1 MTWSLYMWLT
11 LDIHCSA
18 PVPTQT
24 TGGCLALG
32 SFIKNTGEIRKK
44 IKNRKKL
51 FSANANKSE
60 VIDWD
65 EIYTLKPNFPI
76 FTAKKQRKTS
86 DYEQEKV
93 ITNRRIDST
102 IDDATEL

>member
-1 MTWSLYMWLT
+1 MEISL
-11 LDIHCSA
+11 
-18 PVPTQT
+18 
-24 TGGCLALG
+24 
-32 SFIKNTGEIRKK
+32 KK
-44 IKNRKKL
+44 QGRNQKKYFKNRRKL

-86 DYEQEKV
+86 DYEQEKM
-93 ITNRRIDST
+93 ITNRMIDS
-102 IDDATEL
+102 IKAEM

>member
-1 MTWSLYMWLT
+1 MKE
-11 LDIHCSA
+11 A
-18 PVPTQT
+18 
-24 TGGCLALG
+24 
-32 SFIKNTGEIRKK
+32 SFGH
-44 IKNRKKL
+44 
-51 FSANANKSE
+51 ANKSE

-102 IDDATEL
+102 TIFTLAGYSYMVHGVFKAPEIPKDIGT